1 MAPSQEQSKEQIQ
14 SQISKDQQPTK
25 SDKSKVQK
33 EEEQSIGGI
42 VIASNA
48 KEKPTTGEVIAV
60 GNGRILDNGQRVEPE
75 VKVGQSVVF
84 DKYAGSEVKYEGE
97 EYLVIREN
105 DIIAVI
111 D

>member
-1 MAPSQEQSKEQIQ
+1 MLNPLG
-14 SQISKDQQPTK
+14 DRVVL
-25 SDKSKVQK
+25 KVQK

-105 DIIAVI
+105 DIIAVV

>member
-1 MAPSQEQSKEQIQ
+1 MLKPLGDRVIL
-14 SQISKDQQPTK
+14 
-25 SDKSKVQK
+25 KVQK

>member
-1 MAPSQEQSKEQIQ
+1 MLKPLG
-14 SQISKDQQPTK
+14 DRVVL
-25 SDKSKVQK
+25 KVQK

-105 DIIAVI
+105 DVSAVI

>member
-1 MAPSQEQSKEQIQ
+1 MEGLDVLKPLG
-14 SQISKDQQPTK
+14 DRVVL
-25 SDKSKVQK
+25 KVQK

>member
-1 MAPSQEQSKEQIQ
+1 MLKPLG
-14 SQISKDQQPTK
+14 DRVVL
-25 SDKSKVQK
+25 KVQK

-60 GNGRILDNGQRVEPE
+60 GNGHILDNGQRVEPE

>member
-1 MAPSQEQSKEQIQ
+1 MLKPLG
-14 SQISKDQQPTK
+14 DRVVL
-25 SDKSKVQK
+25 KVQK

-48 KEKPTTGEVIAV
+48 KKKPTTGEVIAV

>member
-1 MAPSQEQSKEQIQ
+1 MLKPLGDRVVLKAE
-14 SQISKDQQPTK
+14 T
-25 SDKSKVQK
+25 

>member
-1 MAPSQEQSKEQIQ
+1 VLKPLG
-14 SQISKDQQPTK
+14 DRVVL
-25 SDKSKVQK
+25 KVQK

>member
-1 MAPSQEQSKEQIQ
+1 VTGVQTCALPILDVLKPLG
-14 SQISKDQQPTK
+14 DRVVL
-25 SDKSKVQK
+25 KVQK

>member
-1 MAPSQEQSKEQIQ
+1 MLKPLG
-14 SQISKDQQPTK
+14 DRVVL
-25 SDKSKVQK
+25 KVQK

-75 VKVGQSVVF
+75 LKVGQSVVF

>member
-1 MAPSQEQSKEQIQ
+1 MLKPLG
-14 SQISKDQQPTK
+14 DRVVL
-25 SDKSKVQK
+25 KVQK

-75 VKVGQSVVF
+75 AKVGQSVVF

>member
-1 MAPSQEQSKEQIQ
+1 MLKPLG
-14 SQISKDQQPTK
+14 DRVVL
-25 SDKSKVQK
+25 KVQK

-48 KEKPTTGEVIAV
+48 IEKTTTGEVIAV

-105 DIIAVI
+105 VIIAVI
-111 D
+111 H

>member
-1 MAPSQEQSKEQIQ
+1 MLKPLG
-14 SQISKDQQPTK
+14 DRVVL
-25 SDKSKVQK
+25 KVQK

-97 EYLVIREN
+97 EYLVIRKN

>member
-1 MAPSQEQSKEQIQ
+1 MLKPLG
-14 SQISKDQQPTK
+14 DRVVL
-25 SDKSKVQK
+25 KVQK

-84 DKYAGSEVKYEGE
+84 VKYAGSEVKYEGE

>member
-1 MAPSQEQSKEQIQ
+1 FFSSRRRHT
-14 SQISKDQQPTK
+14 ISKRDWS
-25 SDKSKVQK
+25 SDVCSSDLKVQK

>member
-1 MAPSQEQSKEQIQ
+1 MLKPLG
-14 SQISKDQQPTK
+14 DRVVL
-25 SDKSKVQK
+25 KVQK

-84 DKYAGSEVKYEGE
+84 DKYAGPEVKYEGE

>member
-1 MAPSQEQSKEQIQ
+1 MLKPLG
-14 SQISKDQQPTK
+14 DRVVL
-25 SDKSKVQK
+25 KVQK

-84 DKYAGSEVKYEGE
+84 DKYAGSEVKYEGK

>member
-1 MAPSQEQSKEQIQ
+1 MLKPLG
-14 SQISKDQQPTK
+14 DRVVL
-25 SDKSKVQK
+25 KVQK

-60 GNGRILDNGQRVEPE
+60 GNGRILDNGQKVEPE

>member
-1 MAPSQEQSKEQIQ
+1 MLKPLG
-14 SQISKDQQPTK
+14 DRVVL
-25 SDKSKVQK
+25 KVRK

>member
-1 MAPSQEQSKEQIQ
+1 MLKPLG
-14 SQISKDQQPTK
+14 DRVVL
-25 SDKSKVQK
+25 KVQK
-33 EEEQSIGGI
+33 KEEQSIGGI

>member
-1 MAPSQEQSKEQIQ
+1 MLKPLG
-14 SQISKDQQPTK
+14 DRVVL
-25 SDKSKVQK
+25 KVQK

-111 D
+111 Y

>member
-1 MAPSQEQSKEQIQ
+1 MLKPLGYRVVL
-14 SQISKDQQPTK
+14 
-25 SDKSKVQK
+25 KVQK

>member
-1 MAPSQEQSKEQIQ
+1 MLKPLG
-14 SQISKDQQPTK
+14 DRVVL
-25 SDKSKVQK
+25 KVQK

-60 GNGRILDNGQRVEPE
+60 GNGRILDNGQRIEPE

>member
-1 MAPSQEQSKEQIQ
+1 MLKPLG
-14 SQISKDQQPTK
+14 DRVVL
-25 SDKSKVQK
+25 KVQK

-42 VIASNA
+42 IIASNA

>member
-1 MAPSQEQSKEQIQ
+1 MLKPLG
-14 SQISKDQQPTK
+14 DRVVL
-25 SDKSKVQK
+25 KVQK

-105 DIIAVI
+105 DIIPVI

>member
-1 MAPSQEQSKEQIQ
+1 MLKPLG
-14 SQISKDQQPTK
+14 DRVVL
-25 SDKSKVQK
+25 KVQK
-33 EEEQSIGGI
+33 EEEQSIGRI

-84 DKYAGSEVKYEGE
+84 DKYAGSEVKYESE

>member
-1 MAPSQEQSKEQIQ
+1 MLKPLG
-14 SQISKDQQPTK
+14 DRVVLR
-25 SDKSKVQK
+25 VQK

>member
-1 MAPSQEQSKEQIQ
+1 MLKPLG
-14 SQISKDQQPTK
+14 DRVVL
-25 SDKSKVQK
+25 KVQK

-75 VKVGQSVVF
+75 VKVDQSVVF

>member
-1 MAPSQEQSKEQIQ
+1 MLKPLG
-14 SQISKDQQPTK
+14 DRVVL
-25 SDKSKVQK
+25 KVQK

-105 DIIAVI
+105 DIIV
-111 D
+111 

>member
-1 MAPSQEQSKEQIQ
+1 MLKPLG
-14 SQISKDQQPTK
+14 DRVVL
-25 SDKSKVQK
+25 KVQK

-48 KEKPTTGEVIAV
+48 KEKPTTGDVIAV

>member
-1 MAPSQEQSKEQIQ
+1 MILEGLDVLKPLG
-14 SQISKDQQPTK
+14 DRVVL
-25 SDKSKVQK
+25 KVQK

-97 EYLVIREN
+97 EYLVVREN

>member
-1 MAPSQEQSKEQIQ
+1 MLKPLG
-14 SQISKDQQPTK
+14 DRVVL
-25 SDKSKVQK
+25 KVQR

>member
-1 MAPSQEQSKEQIQ
+1 MLKPLG
-14 SQISKDQQPTK
+14 DRVVL
-25 SDKSKVQK
+25 KVQK

-84 DKYAGSEVKYEGE
+84 DKYAGSEVKYESE

>member
-1 MAPSQEQSKEQIQ
+1 MLKPLG
-14 SQISKDQQPTK
+14 DRVVL
-25 SDKSKVQK
+25 KVQK

-48 KEKPTTGEVIAV
+48 REKPTTGEVIAV

>member
-1 MAPSQEQSKEQIQ
+1 MLKPLG
-14 SQISKDQQPTK
+14 DRVVL
-25 SDKSKVQK
+25 KVQK
-33 EEEQSIGGI
+33 EEEQSIGGV

>member
-1 MAPSQEQSKEQIQ
+1 MLKPLG
-14 SQISKDQQPTK
+14 DRVVL
-25 SDKSKVQK
+25 KVQK

-84 DKYAGSEVKYEGE
+84 DKYAGSVVKYEGE

>member
-1 MAPSQEQSKEQIQ
+1 MLKPLG
-14 SQISKDQQPTK
+14 DRVVL
-25 SDKSKVQK
+25 KVQK

-48 KEKPTTGEVIAV
+48 KENPTTGEVIAV

-84 DKYAGSEVKYEGE
+84 DKYAGSEVKYESE

>member
-1 MAPSQEQSKEQIQ
+1 MLKPLGGRVVL
-14 SQISKDQQPTK
+14 
-25 SDKSKVQK
+25 KVQK

-84 DKYAGSEVKYEGE
+84 DKYAGSEVKYESE

>member
-1 MAPSQEQSKEQIQ
+1 MLKPLG
-14 SQISKDQQPTK
+14 DRVVL
-25 SDKSKVQK
+25 KVQK

-48 KEKPTTGEVIAV
+48 KEKPTTGEVITV